1 MSIVANNIKYLRRM
15 NGLTQEQFA
24 RKIGIKRSLLGAYEE
39 SRANPN
45 LDNLMSIAQIF
56 GTTVDNLI
64 KNDIRRMREQQGIP
78 LPQPAT
84 QLLEPNEPEAPK
96 PLASLIDKYYQQPN
110 NNPPAKQATFAK
122 TPKPAPSFEPQPVNE
137 LFVKPAPPPAAASN
151 KPSDDNAVWVSQQ
164 NVAEYMSS
172 YAYEDYLQKLP
183 ELVLPTLPLG
193 KHRAFEAGNDFPVAG
208 ATVIGEFVPNWFDI
222 RDGKHYLVVLHKQG
236 VLYRRVYNHVKI
248 KGTVLLLS
256 DLPNI
261 PTVEVSVK
269 EVLEFWEAR
278 QYISPAM
285 PEPTASLPLE
295 KLATLTAEMQREI
308 DHLRR

>member
-24 RKIGIKRSLLGAYEE
+24 RKIGRKRSLLGAYEE

-45 LDNLMSIAQIF
+45 LDNLMSIAKIF

-96 PLASLIDKYYQQPN
+96 PLAALIDKYYQQPDN
-110 NNPPAKQATFAK
+110 SPPARQGVQAK
-122 TPKPAPSFEPQPVNE
+122 TIKPTPSFEPQPVDE
-137 LFVKPAPPPAAASN
+137 LFVKPLPPTAASS
-151 KPSDDNAVWVSQQ
+151 KPDENRVVWVSQQ
-164 NVAEYMSS
+164 NTAEYMGS
-172 YAYEDYLQKLP
+172 YAYEDYLQRLP
-183 ELVLPTLPLG
+183 ELLLPTLPRG
-193 KHRAFEAGNDFPVAG
+193 RHRAFEAGSDFPVVG
-208 ATVIGEFVPNWFDI
+208 ATVVGEFVSNWFDI

-236 VLYRRVYNHVKI
+236 VLYRRVYNHVKT

-256 DLPNI
+256 DLPDI
-261 PTVEVSVK
+261 PAAEVPVK
-269 EVLEFWEAR
+269 DVLEFWETR
-278 QYISPAM
+278 QYISLSM
-285 PEPTASLPLE
+285 PEPAATLPLE
-295 KLATLTAEMQREI
+295 KLAMLAAELQREI

>member
-45 LDNLMSIAQIF
+45 LDNLMSIAKIF

-64 KNDIRRMREQQGIP
+64 KNDIRRLREQQGIP

-84 QLLEPNEPEAPK
+84 QLLEPNEPTEPK
-96 PLASLIDKYYQQPN
+96 PLASLIDKYYQHPEHE
-110 NNPPAKQATFAK
+110 PPAKPGLFAK
-122 TPKPAPSFEPQPVNE
+122 TAKPAPSFEPQPVNE
-137 LFVKPAPPPAAASN
+137 IFVKPAPPPAAPGKPDAS
-151 KPSDDNAVWVSQQ
+151 PVVWVSRQ
-164 NVAEYMSS
+164 NASEYLGS

-183 ELVLPTLPLG
+183 EMALPTLPRG
-193 KHRAFEAGNDFPVAG
+193 KHRAFEAGSDFPVAG
-208 ATVIGEFVPNWFDI
+208 ATVVGEFVPNWFDI

-236 VLYRRVYNHVKI
+236 ILYRRVYNHVKT

-256 DLPNI
+256 DLPDI
-261 PTVEVSVK
+261 AAAEVSVK
-269 EVLEFWEAR
+269 DVLEFWEAR
-278 QYISPAM
+278 QYIGLSM
-285 PEPTASLPLE
+285 PEPTAALPLE
-295 KLATLTAEMQREI
+295 KLAALAAEMQREI
-308 DHLRR
+308 DHLRH